1 LETIPSLS
9 SLFIRF
15 LKLGSTAY
23 GGPAMIGQI
32 KQAAVK
38 ECGWLKEEDFL
49 QGLAFIQTIP
59 GGTVPQMVAY
69 VGYRLRGIPGA
80 LASTVAYLLPSF
92 LTLVFLSIIY
102 FKTRTFWFREPLFK
116 GLSAIV
122 VAVVLSACLTL
133 GKPILRD
140 WQAIVISILSF
151 IGFFFRVNVLV
162 ILASAAL
169 AAFLL
174 YRKEKE
180 SEVSP
185 RFERSTLEIKRGD
198 LYFLGLLG
206 ALISSGFAVS
216 YFIDPQLTYLGLRL
230 AKIGTLMFGGGF
242 TVIPLIQYEVV
253 DEFHWITT
261 KEFLDGIALGQLTPG
276 PMMITAFIGNQHSGL
291 LGAVVATVALMS
303 PSFFMLLLLLPYHD
317 WLRSRKPV
325 RTVER
330 GVLASFIGMLG
341 LVLYNFGKTAF
352 TDIPTVLIAFAAF
365 LALARR
371 VGLPWII
378 LAGGALS
385 LILFG
390 LTGS

>member
-1 LETIPSLS
+1 
-9 SLFIRF
+9 
-15 LKLGSTAY
+15 
-23 GGPAMIGQI
+23 MIGQI
-32 KQAAVK
+32 KQAAVNQ
-38 ECGWLKEEDFL
+38 CGWLKEEDFL

-92 LTLVFLSIIY
+92 LTLVVLSIIY
-102 FKTRTFWFREPLFK
+102 FKTQTLWFREPLFK

-122 VAVVLSACLTL
+122 VAIVLSACLTL

-140 WQAIVISILSF
+140 WQAIVISVLSF
-151 IGFFFRVNVLV
+151 IGFFFRLNILV
-162 ILASAAL
+162 ILASAGL
-169 AAFLL
+169 AAFIL

-180 SEVSP
+180 SEVSA
-185 RFERSTLEIKRGD
+185 RFERSAPEVKKED
-198 LYFLGLLG
+198 LYFLGLMG
-206 ALISSGFAVS
+206 ALICAVFAVS
-216 YFIDPQLTYLGLRL
+216 YFIDPQLAYLSLRL

-276 PMMITAFIGNQHSGL
+276 PMMITAFIGDRHSGL

-317 WLRSRKPV
+317 WLRSRKTV

-341 LVLYNFGKTAF
+341 LVLYNFGRTAF
-352 TDIPTVLIAFAAF
+352 TDIPTVLLAGAAF
-365 LALARR
+365 FALVRK
-371 VGLPWII
+371 VGLPYII
-378 LAGGALS
+378 LVGGILS

-390 LTGS
+390 SII